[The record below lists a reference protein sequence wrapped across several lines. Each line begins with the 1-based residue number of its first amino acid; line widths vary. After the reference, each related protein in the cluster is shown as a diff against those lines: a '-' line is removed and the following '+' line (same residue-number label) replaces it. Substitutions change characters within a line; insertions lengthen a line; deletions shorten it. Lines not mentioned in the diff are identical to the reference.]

1 MMKQLVLLRHGQTE
15 ANKRWLYCGSSDI
28 PLNSEGEEELKN
40 LREQGSYPDISG
52 FKLYTSGLIRTE
64 MTLKLL
70 FGTEEGSP
78 DHEILPDFC
87 EIDFGEFE
95 MKSYYELKDL
105 ESYKKW
111 IESSSDKT
119 APGGE
124 PETVFKKR
132 VLNGLQ
138 YLLTKDE
145 NALVIAHGGPISA
158 VMDYLF
164 PDENKTRYDWQP
176 GGGHGYLI
184 FFDGGKPISYKAVP

>member
-78 DHEILPDFC
+78 DHDILPDFC

-95 MKSYYELKDL
+95 MKSYYELKDR

-158 VMDYLF
+158 VMEYLF

-184 FFDGGKPISYKAVP
+184 FFDGGKPVSYKAVP

>member
-70 FGTEEGSP
+70 FGTEESSP